1 MSSFLVNAV
10 SAGIAAHFDTIR
22 IVIGGWYGGVV
33 YAAVSGTLVG
43 RSMPPYRWGG
53 KSRVYPRWREIQGR
67 TLMPDKSHAPCRASM
82 PELLLLSDGLWQR
95 ITLRS
100 DTRIRHSRKGVSKH
114 TNDHRIQESGLQN
127 LPPRVIACFSG
138 CFLLPLPYLEQA
150 KGRLKSRLRFSDGLF
165 HPHARF
171 VFSAPYN
178 RIFNL
183 QNHRKFQLFS
193 TRINFSFVS

>member
-1 MSSFLVNAV
+1 MAV
-10 SAGIAAHFDTIR
+10 LSTLQCRALWSG
-22 IVIGGWYGGVV
+22 
-33 YAAVSGTLVG
+33 AVCRHTG
-43 RSMPPYRWGG
+43 GG

-114 TNDHRIQESGLQN
+114 TNDRRIQESGLQN

-138 CFLLPLPYLEQA
+138 CFLLPPPYLEQA
-150 KGRLKSRLRFSDGLF
+150 KGRLKSRLRFQTAFFIPMPDSFFQHRTTAFSICKTIENFNFFQPASIFPLF
-165 HPHARF
+165 LNA
-171 VFSAPYN
+171 
-178 RIFNL
+178 
-183 QNHRKFQLFS
+183 K
-193 TRINFSFVS
+193 

>member
-1 MSSFLVNAV
+1 MAV
-10 SAGIAAHFDTIR
+10 LSTLQCRALWSG
-22 IVIGGWYGGVV
+22 
-33 YAAVSGTLVG
+33 AVCRHTG
-43 RSMPPYRWGG
+43 GG

-114 TNDHRIQESGLQN
+114 TNDRRIQESGLQN

-138 CFLLPLPYLEQA
+138 CFLLPPPYLEQA
-150 KGRLKSRLRFSDGLF
+150 KGRLKNRLRFSDGLF
-165 HPHARF
+165 YPRVRF
-171 VFSAPYN
+171 VF
-178 RIFNL
+178 
-183 QNHRKFQLFS
+183 FS
-193 TRINFSFVS
+193 TAQPRFQFAKPSKIPTFFNPHQFLLYFLTQNKLKYRVF